1 MLFNKIIFG
10 PVCSRR
16 FGVSLG
22 INLIPTTQKIC
33 TFDCIYCEC
42 GWTNDTNTLHF
53 PPKEHVKTM
62 LRQTLEQMKQ
72 QNETPDSITFS
83 GNGEPTLHPDF
94 FAIIDDTI
102 TLRNQ
107 YFPSSLITV
116 LSNSTTL
123 DKETVFEALK
133 KVDNNTM
140 KLDAGTE
147 KTFRQ
152 IDRCFNKNMTLD
164 HITDNLCRFQGDR
177 LIQTLFLRGHY
188 DGEYIDN
195 TSETE
200 VSEWLKRLERI
211 HPRKALLYPIDRATP
226 AKDLEYITRPEL
238 EKIAEKVRSLHI
250 ETLTFD

>member
-1 MLFNKIIFG
+1 MLFNTTIFG
-10 PVCSRR
+10 PIRSRR
-16 FGVSLG
+16 FGTSLG

-42 GWTNDTNTLHF
+42 GWTHDVNTLYF
-53 PPKEHVKTM
+53 PPREQVSAQ
-62 LRQTLEQMKQ
+62 LQQTLEQMKQ

-94 FAIIDDTI
+94 SAIIDDTI
-102 TLRNQ
+102 ALRNHF
-107 YFPSSLITV
+107 FPTTIITV

-123 DKETVFEALK
+123 EKEPVFEALK
-133 KVDNNTM
+133 KIDNNTM

-147 KTFRQ
+147 TTFRQ

-164 HITDNLCRFQGDR
+164 RITDNLCRFQGDL

-188 DGEYIDN
+188 NGEYIDN
-195 TSETE
+195 TTE
-200 VSEWLKRLERI
+200 AEISEWLKRLERI
-211 HPRKALLYPIDRATP
+211 RPHKALLYPIDRATP
-226 AKDLEYITRPEL
+226 AKDLEYIARPEL
-238 EKIAEKVRSLHI
+238 EIIAEKVRSLNI